1 MQLKLEKLKLVPA
14 VNRELNNKLKGPIW
28 VLFLGEFSMNKLNL
42 FNYDQIKLNL
52 NNTLNGKTFLKTFDS
67 IDSTNDQAKNY
78 LKEIKEKN
86 IRIYDKQIG
95 VFAADFQEKGRG
107 RRGHNWF
114 SGGPAGISVSFLFE
128 AGDNIAQI
136 PLITAAAALAVNDNF
151 KDFALKTKIKWP
163 NDILIGNKKIAG
175 ILTEL
180 VFDETQSAFVIIGCG
195 INLNNSAF
203 NNKISDFATSYYLE
217 KGEKINKN
225 IFLAGLINKMQY
237 YIEGYLYGN
246 RNDIIKSWKKE
257 LGLTGKKIDFTYK
270 NNNYTGVI
278 KEILNN
284 GDLLIEL
291 KNGKTKQLDSLNT
304 SLNYKSLAKY
314 NDFKQS

>member
-1 MQLKLEKLKLVPA
+1 
-14 VNRELNNKLKGPIW
+14 
-28 VLFLGEFSMNKLNL
+28 
-42 FNYDQIKLNL
+42 
-52 NNTLNGKTFLKTFDS
+52 
-67 IDSTNDQAKNY
+67 
-78 LKEIKEKN
+78 
-86 IRIYDKQIG
+86 
-95 VFAADFQEKGRG
+95 
-107 RRGHNWF
+107 
-114 SGGPAGISVSFLFE
+114 
-128 AGDNIAQI
+128 
-136 PLITAAAALAVNDNF
+136 VNDNF